1 MTNSLIL
8 IKRAL
13 KFGLKEGD
21 IVTDEHS
28 PCCNVVIKF
37 TENSGVYIQPGIYCS
52 KCNELL

>member
-1 MTNSLIL
+1 MTDSLIL

-13 KFGLKEGD
+13 KFELKEGE

-28 PCCNVVIKF
+28 PCCNAVIKF
-37 TENSGVYIQPGIYCS
+37 TKNSGVYVAPGIYCH